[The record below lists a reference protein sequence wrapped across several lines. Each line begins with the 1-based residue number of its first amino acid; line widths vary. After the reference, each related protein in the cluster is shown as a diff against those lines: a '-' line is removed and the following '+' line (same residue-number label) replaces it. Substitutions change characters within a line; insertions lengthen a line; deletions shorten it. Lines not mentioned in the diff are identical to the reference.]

1 MGILGVEEFALV
13 QSGHPGRRHRPT
25 ETAEH

>member
-1 MGILGVEEFALV
+1 MGIPGVGEFALV
-13 QSGHPGRRHRPT
+13 QSGHAGRRHRPT